1 MRHTIEEKRKMRND
15 RKKRKQHQKSQL
27 KLAALI
33 EDALRDVKAK
43 ADQQRSIASKYYKL
57 WKRSVEVN
65 KKLQTKLDNRASTNK
80 VYSIFS
86 TNTFHQ
92 PLSFIINAPI
102 DVNP

>member
-1 MRHTIEEKRKMRND
+1 MRND

-27 KLAALI
+27 KRAALI

-65 KKLQTKLDNRASTNK
+65 KKLQTKLDNRAITNK

-86 TNTFHQ
+86 TNTFHL
-92 PLSFIINAPI
+92 PF
-102 DVNP
+102 